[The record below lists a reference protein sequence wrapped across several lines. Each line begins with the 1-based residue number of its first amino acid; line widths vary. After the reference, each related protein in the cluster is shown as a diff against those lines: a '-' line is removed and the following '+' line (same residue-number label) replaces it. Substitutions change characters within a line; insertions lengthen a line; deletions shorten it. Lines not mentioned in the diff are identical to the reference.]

1 MAWTF
6 SVLVV
11 ANVTATSDELV
22 AALRERAERDRC
34 QFTLVVP
41 VPGVGPAGHAAAER
55 TLADALERLRAEG
68 LQVQGAI
75 GDHDPV
81 GAIDDVWDPTRFDEV
96 VISTLPT
103 GLSKWLQVDLPHRAE
118 RATGVQVTHVVS
130 QPPPQAPRAEPVRR
144 PEHNDGILSPLTAL
158 TGKRPERQAR

>member
-6 SVLVV
+6 SVLVI

-34 QFTLVVP
+34 AFTLVVP
-41 VPGVGPAGHAAAER
+41 APGVGPIGREAGER
-55 TLADALERLRAEG
+55 TLAEALERLRAEG
-68 LQVQGAI
+68 LEVDGVV
-75 GDHDPV
+75 GDHDPL
-81 GAIDDVWDPTRFDEV
+81 GAIDDVWDQTRFDDV

-118 RATGVQVTHVVS
+118 RATGVAVTHVVS
-130 QPPPQAPRAEPVRR
+130 EPPRQAPRAEPVRR
-144 PEHNDGILSPLTAL
+144 AESNSGILSPLTAL
-158 TGKRPERQAR
+158 TGKRPERQG